1 MTRFNR
7 SRLRASHRISGATCR
22 ALLAV
27 FLCGAD
33 GAALAQDQST
43 ATPKDAI
50 FARKILMDAISR
62 NMDELEAMMSS
73 GKAID
78 LAEGREYADT
88 ISVMLM
94 AFPHLFLPGT
104 NQWKPNVDRDP
115 GRDTYASPDVWTKF
129 ADFYAKA
136 ANATKVAYNASRA
149 ENEDAFKTF
158 VADLRTSCDS
168 CHAAYLKGER

>member
-7 SRLRASHRISGATCR
+7 PRLRAGHRTSGATCR

-27 FLCGAD
+27 FLCAAD
-33 GAALAQDQST
+33 GAALAQDQG
-43 ATPKDAI
+43 AAIPKDAI

-62 NMDELEAMMSS
+62 NMDEMEAMASS

-78 LAEGREYADT
+78 LAEGHEHADM

-94 AFPHLFLPGT
+94 VFPYLFLPST

-115 GRDTYASPDVWTKF
+115 GRDTYA
-129 ADFYAKA
+129 
-136 ANATKVAYNASRA
+136 
-149 ENEDAFKTF
+149 
-158 VADLRTSCDS
+158 
-168 CHAAYLKGER
+168 